1 MEAKSVE
8 LISRVIGSRG
18 EGVQINPIWVEIL
31 PEQIPVKDLIAR
43 AVEAQIHDLLTN
55 QKLDPEHASQILDR
69 YYPEQDPAGAETE
82 DVSPAGKRPV
92 KSRENPINLRTEIK
106 RACKA
111 FQSGAIVIFV
121 DGQQVQD
128 LKQQVTITP
137 ETKIKF
143 IRLIPL
149 KGG

>member
-1 MEAKSVE
+1 
-8 LISRVIGSRG
+8 VIGSQE
-18 EGVQINPIWVEIL
+18 EGFRINPVWVEIV
-31 PEQIPVKDLIAR
+31 PEQIKVKDLIVR
-43 AVEAQIHDLLTN
+43 AVEAQIHELLTN
-55 QKLDPEHASQILDR
+55 QKLDPEHASQILER
-69 YYPEQDPAGAETE
+69 YYPEQDPAGTETE
-82 DVSPAGKRPV
+82 DVSSAGKRRG
-92 KSRENPINLRTEIK
+92 KSRETPLNLRTEIQ
-106 RACKA
+106 RARKA

-128 LKQQVTITP
+128 LKQQVSITA